1 VKKKADSI
9 ATKPESVAAW
19 MNRPLVRRATPPA
32 DPAGREAAALDELL
46 SCAASLQRAFLNG
59 EDERMRFLVF
69 ESALYGVEW
78 LAARAAGEESGEAA
92 LLGSLLARMDDALN
106 QIPKQS
112 APRKSALGMYH
123 THKARRA
130 PVGSPMGGPKVDF
143 TKPDNRTALELFGRI
158 EAYRE
163 RWFMIEGTAAARK
176 KLDPIPAACVALDD
190 FGPATWRA
198 WHEVGK
204 MMLRADGSGASSHLS
219 AAWQRLAKV
228 HESSP
233 LTALAWK

>member
-1 VKKKADSI
+1 MKR
-9 ATKPESVAAW
+9 KPAPKPAPAAVAER
-19 MNRPLVRRATPPA
+19 MNRPLVRRAKPPA
-32 DPAGREAAALDELL
+32 DPDGREAAALDEVL
-46 SCAASLQRAFLNG
+46 SCAASVQRAFLNG
-59 EDERMRFLVF
+59 EDERMRCLVI
-69 ESALYGVEW
+69 EAAKYGAEW
-78 LAARAAGEESGEAA
+78 LAARAVSGDINAAAELIHMRAAIDAALNGIPPQSPAGEVAQGTARA
-92 LLGSLLARMDDALN
+92 L
-106 QIPKQS
+106 
-112 APRKSALGMYH
+112 
-123 THKARRA
+123 KARRA

-158 EAYRE
+158 EAYRW
-163 RWFMIEGTAAARK
+163 RWFVIEGTAAALA

-228 HESSP
+228 HDSSP
-233 LTALAWK
+233 LTALEWK